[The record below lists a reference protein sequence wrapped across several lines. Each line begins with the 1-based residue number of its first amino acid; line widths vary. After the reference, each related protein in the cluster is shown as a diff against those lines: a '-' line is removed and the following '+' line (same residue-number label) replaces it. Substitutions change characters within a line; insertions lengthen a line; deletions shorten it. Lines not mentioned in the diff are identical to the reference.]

1 MLLTVAGIPADV
13 GIQQKLTSMHV
24 EEWLNE
30 DVFRIRWWFLLVM
43 LAVFACAW
51 WKLADKSLLPEVVL
65 YATLTTIFVMAIV
78 EYGEELTLWDYPV
91 DILPIFPPL
100 SSVNLLSLPLIY
112 SLAYQYFKTWKS
124 FLTAA
129 LIATAIICF
138 VIEPLLAWGEF
149 YQLLKWKYYYSY
161 PLYLA
166 TAISVRALISKI
178 NTITARNQKPESK
191 KQLRR

>member
-1 MLLTVAGIPADV
+1 MLLTVTGIPADI

-30 DVFRIRWWFLLVM
+30 DVLRIRWWLLLVM
-43 LAVFACAW
+43 LAVFAYAW

-65 YATLTTIFVMAIV
+65 YAALTTIFVMAIV

-100 SSVNLLSLPLIY
+100 SSVNLISLPLIY
-112 SLAYQYFKTWKS
+112 SLVYQYFKTWKS

-129 LIATAIICF
+129 LISTAIICF
-138 VIEPLLAWGEF
+138 IIEPLLAWGEF

-178 NTITARNQKPESK
+178 NSITARNQKPASK
-191 KQLRR
+191 SN